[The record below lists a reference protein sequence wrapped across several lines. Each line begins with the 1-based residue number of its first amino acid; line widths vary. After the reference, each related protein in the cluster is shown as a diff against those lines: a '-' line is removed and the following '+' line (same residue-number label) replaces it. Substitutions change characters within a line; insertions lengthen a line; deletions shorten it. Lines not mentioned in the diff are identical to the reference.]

1 MDNTKRYF
9 LVLLNFL
16 NLGIGMEKVHIPKT
30 VETNIDSFILFIRS
44 FEIMLYFAIN
54 YVIIKGIQFIISL
67 LAGISMREIPLVY
80 FVAPL
85 LLLLELGLSKQPFN
99 DLKGI
104 FLLVLRVSLK
114 FSIFYG
120 IDKLIV

>member
-9 LVLLNFL
+9 LLLLNFL
-16 NLGIGMEKVHIPKT
+16 DLGIGMEKVYFPKT
-30 VETNIDSFILFIRS
+30 TEIKIDNFMLFIRS
-44 FEIMLYFAIN
+44 FEIILYFTIN
-54 YVIIKGIQFIISL
+54 YVIIKFIQFIISL
-67 LAGISMREIPLVY
+67 LAGISMREILLPY

-85 LLLLELGLSKQPFN
+85 LLLLELGLSKHPFN
-99 DLKGI
+99 DLKSI

-114 FSIFYG
+114 FAIFYG

>member
-9 LVLLNFL
+9 LLLLNFL
-16 NLGIGMEKVHIPKT
+16 DLGIGMEKVYFPKT
-30 VETNIDSFILFIRS
+30 TEIKIDNFMLFIRS
-44 FEIMLYFAIN
+44 FEIILYFTIN
-54 YVIIKGIQFIISL
+54 YVIIKFIQFIISL
-67 LAGISMREIPLVY
+67 LSGISMREILLPY

-85 LLLLELGLSKQPFN
+85 LLLLELGLSKHPFN
-99 DLKGI
+99 DLKSI

-114 FSIFYG
+114 FAIFYG